1 MITGVLVFDELFL
14 DLILDLDSLELVLC
28 NFVRYIRDDSS
39 NYDLE
44 ADDEMLNEDGEKNN
58 ICSVPEGGVS
68 FM

>member
-1 MITGVLVFDELFL
+1 M
-14 DLILDLDSLELVLC
+14 
-28 NFVRYIRDDSS
+28 RYIRDDSS

>member
-1 MITGVLVFDELFL
+1 MITSVLVFDELFL
-14 DLILDLDSLELVLC
+14 DLILDLDSLELVFS

-44 ADDEMLNEDGEKNN
+44 ANDEMLNEDGEKNN